1 VWRHGDYIEVTQ
13 HGGVIVYG
21 RSDATLNPSG
31 VRIGTAEIYRQVEA
45 LDEVVDSLVVG
56 QPWQNDVRVVLFV
69 VLRPGLAADEALVK
83 RLKDQI
89 RKNTTPRH
97 VPEKVLQVADIPRT
111 INGKKV
117 ELAVI
122 QTIQGEEVKN
132 KDALANPEAL
142 EYFKG
147 LEALGV

>member
-1 VWRHGDYIEVTQ
+1 MTDDV
-13 HGGVIVYG
+13 
-21 RSDATLNPSG
+21 
-31 VRIGTAEIYRQVEA
+31 YRQVEA

-69 VLRPGLAADEALVK
+69 VLRPGLALDEALVK